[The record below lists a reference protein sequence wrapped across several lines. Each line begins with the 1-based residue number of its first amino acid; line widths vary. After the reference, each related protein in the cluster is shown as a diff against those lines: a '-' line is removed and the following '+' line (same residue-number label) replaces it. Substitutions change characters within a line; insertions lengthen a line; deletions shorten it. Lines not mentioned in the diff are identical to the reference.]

1 MCVCVCV
8 CVFYVNIEICIYH
21 IVLKKLN
28 VLQINLY
35 NIIIYFG
42 LGLGRFWVRFDNIY
56 IIFIIYQVM

>member
-1 MCVCVCV
+1 MCVCV
-8 CVFYVNIEICIYH
+8 CVFYVNIKICIYY

-35 NIIIYFG
+35 NINIYFG

-56 IIFIIYQVM
+56 IIFIIYQVR